1 MLSSAALVN
10 IVLRQCSTRT
20 NGVDVHVRSK
30 ANYYLQPWYIL
41 AYLFCKKKI
50 LVNCRLHW
58 LTRSGRSQGRQQN
71 SFNSFHLWAPRKA
84 PVRIGSNKKDTFLRR
99 DVWSIYYTLFFSL
112 VSYSRPDS
120 YWTISEGERTRSCI
134 AHTRRTVVSEQR
146 VSETSPSGLS
156 ARNQQ

>member
-1 MLSSAALVN
+1 MLSSAARVN

-71 SFNSFHLWAPRKA
+71 SFHSFHLWAPRKA

-99 DVWSIYYTLFFSL
+99 DVWSIYYTLFFYCWFLADRPEGDVSDTLCSDTTVLL
-112 VSYSRPDS
+112 VCAMQDL
-120 YWTISEGERTRSCI
+120 
-134 AHTRRTVVSEQR
+134 VL
-146 VSETSPSGLS
+146 SPSEIVQYESGLL
-156 ARNQQ
+156 